1 MSEENLE
8 KEPKSPEG
16 QPKMVKGVEEIVVGA
31 KYYPHS
37 LIYGH
42 EGHRTLYTVLV
53 KPYQDSEGVWKMKV
67 NSKYLG
73 MSSGTTEEVNLAAFG
88 VVPNA
93 DGSFSSNWLEK
104 ESS

>member
-8 KEPKSPEG
+8 NELKSPEG
-16 QPKMVKGVEEIVVGA
+16 QPEMVKSVEEIVVGA

-37 LIYGH
+37 LTYGH
-42 EGHRTLYTVLV
+42 EGQRTLYTVLE
-53 KPYQDSEGVWKMKV
+53 KPYQDAEGVWKMKV
-67 NSKYLG
+67 NSKYLRLDQ
-73 MSSGTTEEVNLAAFG
+73 GTTEVNLAAFG

-93 DGSFSSNWLEK
+93 DGSFSGNWLEK